1 MSDRAQF
8 RRASLAQ
15 LMHEQDLEAAWAKYK
30 FLGGDQLLVS
40 NGYNQLPGGIY
51 KRLEVATHLSDELR
65 RAQEWLR
72 LGRQPLTDRGIQYY
86 VVFEGMLKDLQRKFE
101 LSVLKNAM
109 SLLRFKKK
117 SGPDNFSISKC
128 KFVKSIDAPLQEV
141 AGRTLQSAN
150 DIDTIRGFV
159 KLLFTKLDFIEVAFE
174 NTGSYTA
181 RMFLG
186 DGQFVNDEHVG
197 NLKQR
202 LNKVVPFRQP
212 RIGPAV
218 SAKAFRLCCEATVG
232 SAEER
237 HKSMD
242 QLIKLG
248 NGAELC
254 PAFVVLIILYYE
266 MLYLP
271 LRYFVPFFHAR
282 YFDTCGIT
290 RLARTKALESLA
302 SNQKRF

>member
-1 MSDRAQF
+1 
-8 RRASLAQ
+8 
-15 LMHEQDLEAAWAKYK
+15 MHEQDLEAAWAKYK

-51 KRLEVATHLSDELR
+51 KRLEVAIHLSDDLR

-141 AGRTLQSAN
+141 AGRILQSAN
-150 DIDTIRGFV
+150 DIDNIRGFV
-159 KLLFTKLDFIEVAFE
+159 KLLFTKPDFIELAFE

-181 RMFLG
+181 RMSFG
-186 DGQFVNDEHVG
+186 DEQFVNDEHFG

-202 LNKVVPFRQP
+202 LNKVVPFQHS
-212 RIGPAV
+212 GNDPAASV
-218 SAKAFRLCCEATVG
+218 EAFRLCCEAAVG

-237 HKSMD
+237 QKSMD
-242 QLIKLG
+242 RLIKLG
-248 NGAELC
+248 NQAELC
-254 PAFVVLIILYYE
+254 PASEVL
-266 MLYLP
+266 
-271 LRYFVPFFHAR
+271 VA
-282 YFDTCGIT
+282 
-290 RLARTKALESLA
+290 SLCLIRISPTA
-302 SNQKRF
+302 TL